1 LGAAEIPVMRM
12 IDDSKGGLAFGAGH
26 YQDLHSIDA
35 SMLSAGGFNLDLAMG
50 TFHLGIFEIV
60 NAAC

>member
-1 LGAAEIPVMRM
+1 MRM

-35 SMLSAGGFNLDLAMG
+35 SMLSAGGFNLDLPMG